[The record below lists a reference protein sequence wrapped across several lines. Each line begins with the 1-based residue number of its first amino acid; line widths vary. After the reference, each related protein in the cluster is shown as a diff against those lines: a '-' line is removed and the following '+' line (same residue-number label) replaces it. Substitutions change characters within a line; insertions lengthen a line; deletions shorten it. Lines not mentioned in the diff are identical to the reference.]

1 MSFCLKVNVD
11 FLLSGAR
18 FKVCPRRASYN
29 MPRLFGRKKHHE
41 KQKAAAHTSPTHHQH
56 IAILGADKKQHVSP
70 SSSSSLPTAE
80 STSPSPTSSSQ
91 DLIGS
96 IAHTQAKLSREP
108 GSGKKV
114 AQHKAFFEDLTVR
127 TSIGSPGSQSPRR
140 MASPEKVRRD
150 RDDSITSSH
159 SRGGIAISVMSPP
172 GGNRT
177 PSFPNRYSRPMS
189 DYMGNSTPT
198 GNRMSMSFEN
208 SGTNTTEIG
217 KEKEFGDVDM
227 PLPPLQTTAVR
238 LREVDARRNAQGGG
252 FGFILRKSY
261 LPMPDEPDKTK
272 LVHLIEPRSDYFG
285 PLMTGDRIIEV
296 NGEMVEDSPHE
307 QVVEMIK
314 ASGDCVNFKVAS
326 MPELVELN
334 NRGAFDI
341 NPSSS
346 SNPFDRNTGFRK
358 SGKAKQGTGKA
369 GWVGSG
375 SGSLVD
381 P

>member
-1 MSFCLKVNVD
+1 
-11 FLLSGAR
+11 
-18 FKVCPRRASYN
+18 
-29 MPRLFGRKKHHE
+29 MPRLFGRKKHHDKHE
-41 KQKAAAHTSPTHHQH
+41 KPGKATPISPTHQH
-56 IAILGADKKQHVSP
+56 ITILGADKKHHVSP
-70 SSSSSLPTAE
+70 SSSSSLLTAE

-96 IAHTQAKLSREP
+96 IAYTQTRLNREP

-114 AQHKAFFEDLTVR
+114 AQHTAFFEDLNIR
-127 TSIGSPGSQSPRR
+127 TSTGSPGSQSPRR
-140 MASPEKVRRD
+140 MASPEKKKRD
-150 RDDSITSSH
+150 RDDSITSTHAVS
-159 SRGGIAISVMSPP
+159 IAVTSPP

-177 PSFPNRYSRPMS
+177 PSFPNRYSRPML

-198 GNRMSMSFEN
+198 GNRVSMSFEN

-217 KEKEFGDVDM
+217 KEKTFENVDM
-227 PLPPLQTTAVR
+227 PLPPLQTTAMR

-296 NGEMVEDSPHE
+296 NGEMVEDAPHE

-334 NRGAFDI
+334 NRGAFDT
-341 NPSSS
+341 NPSS
-346 SNPFDRNTGFRK
+346 SNPFERNTGFRK
-358 SGKAKQGTGKA
+358 SGKAKQGTGRI
-369 GWVGSG
+369 GSG
-375 SGSLVD
+375 SGSLTLILALYTGTLRRGKVKGEFKVCVQGMHA
-381 P
+381 